1 MFHLVISNYQDK
13 INMKTIYTF
22 LIVALIGTFSIQAQ
36 NRDTKKAD
44 KHFDRLEFIDAIEDY
59 EKLISDGKA
68 TPYVYKQLAISNY
81 KVYKTEDAE
90 QYFKTYLE
98 MANESEVEAED
109 YLRYAQTLIANKR
122 LKLFKEA
129 MNQFVE
135 LAPNDTRAIA
145 FKKNPNYVSKLLFA
159 EPKFDVKRLELN
171 SEFQD
176 FGAYEYDGR
185 LFFVSARNKSR
196 RTYGWNEQPTLD
208 MFVASNVGGT
218 FKNEVEVEGDINS
231 KFHEGT
237 MAITNDAQVMYFTR
251 NDYTDGNYEKDSTG
265 IGRLKIYKASLRNG
279 EWVDVQELPFNSSE
293 FSTGYPALSPDN
305 STLYFSS
312 DRPGGFGESD
322 IYKVSINSDGSYGE
336 PENLG
341 TEINTPGRESYPF
354 VDQDQR
360 LYFSSD
366 GHLGIG
372 GLDVFYAN
380 MNDNGVY
387 AQPRNIGKPVNSSAD
402 DFSFTYLV
410 PMKSGYVSSNRG
422 KNPLDDDIYQANLIE
437 PLDQTIVIVSLMNS
451 ETNEPVAAAEV
462 IVYEENGDEITKL
475 NTDVTGKAST
485 ILLMDLKYD
494 VQANKEKFESASKRI
509 TTKGEQML
517 VTIEMDPIKDLIED
531 RSVTLKNIFFEF
543 DKATIRPEA
552 ALGLDRIVEVLKE
565 YPDVVIRIESHTDR
579 RGPAEYNKNLSQRR
593 AQSTVDYIVSQGIDA
608 SRLSAV
614 GKGEEEPLNDCADG
628 CTEDEHE
635 ENRRSEFI
643 IVE

>member
-1 MFHLVISNYQDK
+1 
-13 INMKTIYTF
+13 MKTIYTF
-22 LIVALIGTFSIQAQ
+22 LIVALIGTLSIQAQ
-36 NRDTKKAD
+36 NSDSKKAD

-59 EKLISDGKA
+59 EKLVSDGQA

-90 QYFKTYLE
+90 RYFKTYLE
-98 MANESEVEAED
+98 MANETEVEAED

-135 LAPNDTRAIA
+135 LAPNDARAIA

-176 FGAYEYDGR
+176 FGAYEYDGK

-322 IYKVSINSDGSYGE
+322 IYKVNINSDGSYGE

-341 TEINTPGRESYPF
+341 AEINTPGRESYPF
-354 VDQDQR
+354 IDQDQR

-380 MNDNGVY
+380 MNDNGDY

-437 PLDQTIVIVSLMNS
+437 PLDQTIVIVSLINS
-451 ETNEPVAAAEV
+451 ETSEPVNTAEV

-475 NTDVTGKAST
+475 TTDETGKAST
-485 ILLMDLKYD
+485 ILLMDLEYD
-494 VQANKEKFESASKRI
+494 FQANKDKFESASKRI
-509 TTKGEQML
+509 TAKGEQML
-517 VTIEMDPIKDLIED
+517 VTIEMDPVKDLIED

-543 DKATIRPEA
+543 DKSTIRPEA
-552 ALGLDRIVEVLKE
+552 ALGLDRLVEVLKE
-565 YPDVVIRIESHTDR
+565 YPDVAIRIESHTDR
-579 RGPAEYNKNLSQRR
+579 RGPAAYNKSLSQRR
-593 AQSTVDYIVSQGIDA
+593 AQSTMDYIVSQGIDA

-614 GKGEEEPLNDCADG
+614 GKGEEEPLNDCANG

>member
-1 MFHLVISNYQDK
+1 
-13 INMKTIYTF
+13 MKTIYTF
-22 LIVALIGTFSIQAQ
+22 LIVALIGTLSIQAQ
-36 NRDTKKAD
+36 NSDSKKAD

-59 EKLISDGKA
+59 EKLVSDGQA

-90 QYFKTYLE
+90 RYFKTYLE
-98 MANESEVEAED
+98 MANETEVEAED

-135 LAPNDTRAIA
+135 LAPNDARAIA

-176 FGAYEYDGR
+176 FGAYEYDGK

-322 IYKVSINSDGSYGE
+322 IYKVNINSDGSYGE

-341 TEINTPGRESYPF
+341 AEINTPGRESYPF
-354 VDQDQR
+354 IDQDQR

-380 MNDNGVY
+380 MNDNGDY

-437 PLDQTIVIVSLMNS
+437 PLDQTIVIVSLINS
-451 ETNEPVAAAEV
+451 ETSEPVNTAEV

-475 NTDVTGKAST
+475 TTDETGKAST
-485 ILLMDLKYD
+485 ILLMDLEYD
-494 VQANKEKFESASKRI
+494 FQANKDKFESASKRI
-509 TTKGEQML
+509 TAKGEQML
-517 VTIEMDPIKDLIED
+517 VTIEMDPVKDLIED

-543 DKATIRPEA
+543 DKSTIRPEA
-552 ALGLDRIVEVLKE
+552 ALGLDRLVEVLKE
-565 YPDVVIRIESHTDR
+565 YPDVAIRIESHTDR
-579 RGPAEYNKNLSQRR
+579 RGPAAYNKSLSQRR
-593 AQSTVDYIVSQGIDA
+593 AQSTMDYIVSQGIDA

-614 GKGEEEPLNDCADG
+614 GKGY
-628 CTEDEHE
+628 
-635 ENRRSEFI
+635 
-643 IVE
+643 